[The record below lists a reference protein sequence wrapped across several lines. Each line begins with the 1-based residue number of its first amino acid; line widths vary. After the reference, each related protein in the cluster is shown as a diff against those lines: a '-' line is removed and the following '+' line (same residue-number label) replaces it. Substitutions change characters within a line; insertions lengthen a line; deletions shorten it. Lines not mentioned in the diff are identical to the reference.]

1 MAYHI
6 EFSDS
11 AIRQLRGFLA
21 AQRATMLEAIERQL
35 VYEPFVE
42 TRNRKLLRP
51 NRLFTWEL
59 RIDEL
64 RVFYEQDKDDVE
76 QVDILAIGLKRGNVL
91 YIDGEEVTL

>member
-11 AIRQLRGFLA
+11 AIRHLKGFSA
-21 AQRATMLEAIERQL
+21 SQRSVILDAIEQQL
-35 VYEPFVE
+35 MYEPLIE

-51 NRLFTWEL
+51 NRFFAWEL
-59 RIDEL
+59 RIGEL
-64 RVFYEQDKDDVE
+64 RVFYT
-76 QVDILAIGLKRGNVL
+76 VDQEEIDEVQILAIGWKPSNTL